1 MADPTR
7 RSENVP
13 PDALPV
19 SLSAPP
25 KDAGVRLRNTALF
38 VALVGLAAYT
48 AADTQVSLSALV
60 QGFPYMGRLFVAFF
74 SPDFAD
80 IARYV
85 PALAETI
92 QMAVAGTL
100 IGSLLALGYAF
111 LAARNFVTH
120 RGALWVTRGFMNLVR
135 TIPDLL
141 FAALFVAVFGI
152 GALSGILAL
161 IFFSF
166 GIVAKL
172 TSETIEAA
180 DMGPAEAL
188 YAAGATPAVAA
199 VYAVLPQILPQYLS
213 YVLYVF
219 EINVRVSTVLG
230 LVGAG
235 GIGVPLK
242 AALNLLQYDR
252 ASAILLLVFL
262 AVLLIE
268 WTSQYLRRRLTE
280 GESPAAPSQL
290 GGVFRRFRGPIA
302 FLGVAAALVWS
313 FWGIDLNTKG
323 FSVGAQMA
331 GRILAGIF
339 RPEWSYAPELLV
351 ALWESV
357 EIAYLGT
364 LLAAVLALPFGFWA
378 ARNVTPAPFA
388 AGTKV
393 FLSAVRTFP
402 ELMLAIVFMVGVGPG
417 AYAGILA
424 VGVHSIG
431 MLAKLYGEAVEAM
444 DMGPVEAL
452 RAAGADGL
460 GVFRWAI
467 FPQVL
472 PELLSYA
479 IYRFEINMRAATV
492 VGVVGAGGIGAPLL
506 FALQSH
512 AWERA
517 GIILLGIVVLVSL
530 TDALSGAVRR
540 RLV

>member
-1 MADPTR
+1 MADFPLEPST
-7 RSENVP
+7 
-13 PDALPV
+13 
-19 SLSAPP
+19 
-25 KDAGVRLRNTALF
+25 VRQARFRNAALF
-38 VALVGLAAYT
+38 VVFVGLAAYI
-48 AADTQVSLSALV
+48 AADTRVSFSALV
-60 QGFPYMGRLFVAFF
+60 QGFPYMGRLFSAFF
-74 SPDFAD
+74 HPDFWD
-80 IARYV
+80 IAHYV
-85 PALAETI
+85 PALLETI

-100 IGSLLALGYAF
+100 LGSILALGYAF
-111 LAARNFVTH
+111 LAARNFVTG
-120 RGALWVTRGFMNLVR
+120 RGTLFVTRWFMNLVR

-188 YAAGATPAVAA
+188 YAAGATPTVTA

-219 EINVRVSTVLG
+219 EINIRVSTVLG

-252 ASAILLLVFL
+252 VSAILILVFV
-262 AVLLIE
+262 AVLSIE
-268 WTSQYLRRRLTE
+268 WASQYLRQRLTQDDAPPVL
-280 GESPAAPSQL
+280 SPARKAL
-290 GGVFRRFRGPIA
+290 HRLRGFIYVTMFA
-302 FLGVAAALVWS
+302 VSLVWS
-313 FWGIDLNTKG
+313 FWGIDLQTKG
-323 FSVGAQMA
+323 FSVGMQMA
-331 GRILAGIF
+331 SRILSGIVH
-339 RPEWSYAPELLV
+339 PEWSYTPELLV
-351 ALWESV
+351 GLWESV
-357 EIAYLGT
+357 EIAFLGT
-364 LLAAVLALPFGFWA
+364 LLAAILAIPFGFWA
-378 ARNVTPAPFA
+378 AQNVTPKPLA

-431 MLAKLYGEAVEAM
+431 MLAKLYGEVVETM

-452 RAAGADGL
+452 RAVGAEGL

-506 FALQSH
+506 FALQGH
-512 AWERA
+512 AWERV

>member
-1 MADPTR
+1 MVDPAR
-7 RSENVP
+7 RFRGVFSAFPFP
-13 PDALPV
+13 PEEGTA
-19 SLSAPP
+19 
-25 KDAGVRLRNTALF
+25 RLRNAALF
-38 VALVGLAAYT
+38 VVLFGLAAYA
-48 AADTQVSLSALV
+48 AADTQVSVSALV

-74 SPDFAD
+74 SPDFTD
-80 IARYV
+80 IARYA
-85 PALAETI
+85 PALVETI

-111 LAARNFVTH
+111 LAARNFVSR
-120 RGALWVTRGFMNLVR
+120 RGTLWATRGFMNLVR

-161 IFFSF
+161 VFFSF

-188 YAAGATPAVAA
+188 YAAGATPTVTAA
-199 VYAVLPQILPQYLS
+199 YAVLPQILPQYLS

-252 ASAILLLVFL
+252 ASAILLLVFV

-280 GESPAAPSQL
+280 GGPPAVSSRPL
-290 GGVFRRFRGPIA
+290 GVLRRFRAPLA
-302 FLGVAAALVWS
+302 FFVVAAALTWS
-313 FWGIDLNTKG
+313 FLGIDLNTKG
-323 FSVGAQMA
+323 FSVGLRMA
-331 GRILAGIF
+331 GRIFSGIF
-339 RPEWSYAPELLV
+339 HPEWSYVPELLV

-378 ARNVTPAPFA
+378 ARNVVPAPLA

-402 ELMLAIVFMVGVGPG
+402 ELMLAIIFMVGVGPG

-424 VGVHSIG
+424 IGVHSVG

-444 DMGPVEAL
+444 DMGPAEAL
-452 RAAGADGL
+452 RAAGANEL

-472 PELLSYA
+472 PEFLSYA

-512 AWERA
+512 AWPRV
-517 GIILLGIVVLVSL
+517 GIILLGIVLLVSL

-540 RLV
+540 RLI